1 MYKAAY
7 ICDCC
12 GAEMEKSLYTLH
24 LTTGSRSVQDQTAWH
39 YCADCWESIKKRL
52 TLTKSELDDLALEKA
67 IERFKEAN
75 KDWDN
80 AVKWYGPLFALAL
93 AENVQQEKDK
103 NGNLFT
109 GCECCAENTNRD
121 QELEELEEL
130 KRKNKQLQDDIEN
143 LRLSFLV
150 ALGKNAEN
158 DKELQIG
165 HLIENCNRCGG
176 L

>member
-12 GAEMEKSLYTLH
+12 GAKMVRPLYTLN
-24 LTTGSRSVQDQTAWH
+24 LTTGSRCVQDQANWH

-67 IERFKEAN
+67 VERFKEAN

-93 AENVQQEKDK
+93 AESIQQEKDK

-109 GCECCAENTNRD
+109 GCENVNRD
-121 QELEELEEL
+121 QELEEL
-130 KRKNKQLQDDIEN
+130 KQKNKQLQDDIEN
-143 LRLSFLV
+143 LRLSFWA
-150 ALGKNAEN
+150 ALYKIAED

-165 HLIENCNRCGG
+165 HPIKNCDGCGG

>member
-12 GAEMEKSLYTLH
+12 GAEMERSLYTLH

-39 YCADCWESIKKRL
+39 YCADCWESVKKGL

-67 IERFKEAN
+67 AERFKEAN

-93 AENVQQEKDK
+93 AESIQQEKDK

-109 GCECCAENTNRD
+109 GCECADRD
-121 QELEELEEL
+121 QELEEL
-130 KRKNKQLQDDIEN
+130 KQKNKQLQDDIEN